1 MFHHAR
7 LEVACHARVEVA
19 GTTSEDVDTIC
30 VVHVESPK
38 ADFSRGKHKSRSL
51 TLIRKHRDWVRDDTP
66 GYSLDERDE
75 RGQTGRFR
83 LRFRGSGEWRVT
95 RKDIS

>member
-1 MFHHAR
+1 MFDHAR

-19 GTTSEDVDTIC
+19 GTISEDVDT
-30 VVHVESPK
+30 VGAVHVELPK
-38 ADFSRGKHKSRSL
+38 ADFSREKHKIRSL
-51 TLIRKHRDWVRDDTP
+51 TPIRKRRDWVRDDTP